1 MAKKKTISEFE
12 ALTKEGWSVLPSFL
26 EEKETDTVEPVAKTP
41 PPKMTA
47 PEPVYQPPAAPAATN
62 TQMPTQMPSHLAELA
77 QAQQLQTPPVA
88 RLTPQQAIQ
97 LLMSGD
103 QRMINLY
110 GGAQQ
115 LLQTANQSTQAPQQ
129 QMQAPQQQMQAPPQM
144 MSQDLDA
151 RIRAAAAK
159 RALMMGQTGQ

>member
-26 EEKETDTVEPVAKTP
+26 EEKETDPLGPVAKTP
-41 PPKMTA
+41 PPKITA
-47 PEPVYQPPAAPAATN
+47 PEPVYQPPAAPAATT
-62 TQMPTQMPSHLAELA
+62 TQMPTPMPSQLTELA
-77 QAQQLQTPPVA
+77 QSQQLQTPPVA

-103 QRMINLY
+103 QRVINLY

-115 LLQTANQSTQAPQQ
+115 LLQTANQAAPQ
-129 QMQAPQQQMQAPPQM
+129 QMQAPQQQMTT
-144 MSQDLDA
+144 DLDA

-159 RALMMGQTGQ
+159 RALMMGQPGQ

>member
-1 MAKKKTISEFE
+1 MSKKKTISEFE

-26 EEKETDTVEPVAKTP
+26 EEKETNTVEPVAKTP

-47 PEPVYQPPAAPAATN
+47 PEPVYQPPAAPAAT

-77 QAQQLQTPPVA
+77 QAQQLQQMAPAA

-115 LLQTANQSTQAPQQ
+115 LLQTANQSTQAS
-129 QMQAPQQQMQAPPQM
+129 QQQMQAPPQM